1 MSRRGT
7 DVWMQAVAGGL
18 HEPTDKHVRVE
29 LGGEVVADTARALLV
44 WEPRRIVPSYAVPDD
59 DLRAELVPA
68 PGGPDD
74 GAAAAP
80 VLHPG
85 IPFAVHSSPGEAL
98 TVRTAGGA
106 EAAGAG
112 FRPAAAELDGY
123 VVLDYFAFDAWY
135 EEDERIVGHPR
146 DPFKRID
153 LRRSSRPIRVEL
165 DGVVLAESARPL
177 LLFETWLPTRSYL
190 PAADVRT
197 DLLRPSATR
206 SRCAYKGEASY
217 WSYDG
222 PAGVV
227 EDICWSYRHPLPDV
241 APITDLI
248 AFFDE
253 RADVIVDG
261 DARSRPRTVWSDGV
275 TPEPS
280 RD

>member
-1 MSRRGT
+1 M
-7 DVWMQAVAGGL
+7 
-18 HEPTDKHVRVE
+18 
-29 LGGEVVADTARALLV
+29 VADTARALLV
-44 WEPRRIVPSYAVPDD
+44 WEPRRIVPSYAVPVD

-68 PGGPDD
+68 AGHPGD
-74 GAAAAP
+74 GADAAP
-80 VLHPG
+80 LLHPG

-106 EAAGAG
+106 EAVGAA
-112 FRPAAAELDGY
+112 FRPEAAELQGY
-123 VVLDYFAFDAWY
+123 VVLDFFAFDAWY

-153 LRRSSRPIRVEL
+153 LRRSSRAIRVEL
-165 DGVVLAESARPL
+165 DGVVLAESTRPL

-197 DLLRPSATR
+197 DLLRPSTTR

-217 WSYDG
+217 WSYEG
-222 PAGVV
+222 PTGVV
-227 EDICWSYRHPLPDV
+227 EDICWSYPHPLPDV

-253 RADVIVDG
+253 RVDVITDG
-261 DARSRPRTVWSDGV
+261 VLPDRPRTQWSDGV
-275 TPEPS
+275 APEPS

>member
-1 MSRRGT
+1 MSQRGT

-18 HEPTDKHVRVE
+18 HEPTDKRVRVE

-44 WEPRRIVPSYAVPDD
+44 WEPRRIVPSYAVPID
-59 DLRAELVPA
+59 DLRGELVPA
-68 PGGPDD
+68 AGAPGDGV
-74 GAAAAP
+74 GAAP
-80 VLHPG
+80 LLHPG

-98 TVRTAGGA
+98 TVRMAGGA
-106 EAAGAG
+106 EAVGAA
-112 FRPAAAELDGY
+112 FRPEAAELQGY
-123 VVLDYFAFDAWY
+123 VVLDFFAFDAWY

-153 LRRSSRPIRVEL
+153 VRRSSRAIRVEL
-165 DGVVLAESARPL
+165 DGVVLAESTRPL

-197 DLLRPSATR
+197 DLLRPSTTR

-217 WSYDG
+217 WSYEG

-227 EDICWSYRHPLPDV
+227 EDICWSYPHPLPDV

-253 RADVIVDG
+253 RVDVITDG
-261 DARSRPRTVWSDGV
+261 VRPDRPRTQWSDGV
-275 TPEPS
+275 TAAPS